1 MADGTAVRGGVV
13 AARAE
18 TGKAPFLVSLVD
30 SHKAFSKK
38 PIRAIEVLEDLKLM
52 LSLTGRALSP
62 SSTRPPFI
70 VAHPLNQTLLS
81 VCAMC
86 AMCLD
91 SRASVR
97 SMIGRRAAGSRPR

>member
-1 MADGTAVRGGVV
+1 MADGCAWWRGV

-52 LSLTGRALSP
+52 LSLTGRAPSP
-62 SSTRPPFI
+62 HHR
-70 VAHPLNQTLLS
+70 S
-81 VCAMC
+81 V
-86 AMCLD
+86 L
-91 SRASVR
+91 R
-97 SMIGRRAAGSRPR
+97 IH